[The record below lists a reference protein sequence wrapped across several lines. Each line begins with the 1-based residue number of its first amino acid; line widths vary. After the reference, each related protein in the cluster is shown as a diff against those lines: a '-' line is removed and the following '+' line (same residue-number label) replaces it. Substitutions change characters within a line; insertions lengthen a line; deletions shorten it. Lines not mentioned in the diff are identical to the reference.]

1 MVKVHF
7 KNSIKSI
14 IKSRRRFLSI
24 LIMAFLGVGFFSG
37 LKACGPDMKEMLDN
51 YVDNNK
57 MYDIKIQSTLGLTED
72 DLKIVRKIDNVLK
85 VFPSKEKDS
94 LVKINN
100 KQEVAHLIPYDDIN
114 IPHVV
119 KGRLPKNNNE
129 CVIDKL
135 YNKSLLGK
143 YITIDNKKIKIVG
156 YVESP
161 LYMSTDRGTSLLG
174 NGTVALFIYVNKDFL
189 ENDYYTSFN
198 ILVKDAKQEVTSSK
212 KYNKLVDNVIED
224 INKIKKT
231 QEEKRYESIIDEA
244 NNKIKEALEL
254 YTNNKQELDYN
265 YNLVSSFMTEEMK
278 KEFEDNYK
286 KLEEAKNKID
296 NEKEK
301 LDKISKGTWYIQKRK
316 NNTGYTSI
324 IEAIQTIDNIAN
336 MFPIIFYM
344 VAILISLTSMTRMI
358 EEERIEIGT
367 LKSLGYTNLTIMS
380 KYLLYSFL
388 ACIIGGVLGM
398 SLGFYLLPGIVWKLY
413 SLFYYAVPGF
423 VCKYRLLSGII
434 GTLFA
439 FICIGGATYIV
450 ANSELKDQA
459 SQLMRPKAPKN
470 GKKILLENIP
480 FIWKHFNFS
489 NKVTTRNIFRYKK
502 RSITTII
509 GISGCTALLVTG
521 FGIKDSVIEIP
532 NKQFKEIIQY
542 DSSIILSNDSEIEKI
557 VDKIKPEIYVES
569 KGISGIIESKEK
581 DFETNIVVFKNNT
594 ELNKVYDL
602 KALKDKKKLT
612 LDDEGIIITDKIAK
626 SLNKKINDNIKINID
641 GINYKLKIKGIT
653 KNYVGHYIYMNK
665 KYYESTISKYETNML
680 LVKGSNAKNKEIL
693 KFDSVSSINRVS
705 KMIKNASIMF
715 DAMNY
720 VVILLIIASALLDFV
735 VLYNL
740 ANVNISERQREI
752 ATLKV
757 LGFYDKEVDD
767 YINKENIIFTIIGII
782 LGMIFGIFIIDLIVA
797 SIEIDNLRIIRYIK
811 PISFVY
817 SALITIT
824 FSFIVN
830 IIIHFILKKI
840 NMIESLKS
848 IE

>member
-119 KGRLPKNNNE
+119 EGRLPKNNNE

-143 YITIDNKKIKIVG
+143 YITIDNKKLKIVG

-189 ENDYYTSFN
+189 ESDYYTSFN

-286 KLEEAKNKID
+286 KLEEAKEKID

-450 ANSELKDQA
+450 ANSELKEQA

-532 NKQFKEIIQY
+532 NKQFKEIIKY

-581 DFETNIVVFKNNT
+581 DFETNVVVFKNNT

-602 KALKDKKKLT
+602 RALKDKKKLT

>member
-57 MYDIKIQSTLGLTED
+57 MYDIKIQSTLGLTDD

-119 KGRLPKNNNE
+119 EGRLPKNNNE

-143 YITIDNKKIKIVG
+143 YITIDNKKLKIVG

-189 ENDYYTSFN
+189 ESDYYTSFN

-286 KLEEAKNKID
+286 KLEEAKEKID

-380 KYLLYSFL
+380 KYLLYSLL

-423 VCKYRLLSGII
+423 VCKYRLFSGII

-450 ANSELKDQA
+450 ANSELKEQA

-532 NKQFKEIIQY
+532 NKQFKEIIKY

-557 VDKIKPEIYVES
+557 VDKIKPLIYVES

-581 DFETNIVVFKNNT
+581 DFETNVVVFKNNT

-602 KALKDKKKLT
+602 RALKDKKKLT

-782 LGMIFGIFIIDLIVA
+782 LGMVFGIFIIDLIVA

>member
-57 MYDIKIQSTLGLTED
+57 MYDIKIQSTLGLTDD

-119 KGRLPKNNNE
+119 EGRLPKNNNE

-189 ENDYYTSFN
+189 ESDYYTSFN

-286 KLEEAKNKID
+286 KLEEAKEKID

-450 ANSELKDQA
+450 ANSELKEQA

-532 NKQFKEIIQY
+532 NKQFKEIIKY

-557 VDKIKPEIYVES
+557 VDKIKPEIYVET

-782 LGMIFGIFIIDLIVA
+782 LGMVFGIFIIDLIVA

>member
-100 KQEVAHLIPYDDIN
+100 KQEVAHLIPYDDVN

-119 KGRLPKNNNE
+119 EGRLPKNNNE

-189 ENDYYTSFN
+189 ESDYYTSFN

-286 KLEEAKNKID
+286 KLEEAKEKID

-450 ANSELKDQA
+450 ANSELKEQA

-532 NKQFKEIIQY
+532 NKQFKEIIKY

-557 VDKIKPEIYVES
+557 VDKIKPEIYVET

-782 LGMIFGIFIIDLIVA
+782 LGMVFGIFIIDLIVA

>member
-119 KGRLPKNNNE
+119 EGRLPKNNNE

-189 ENDYYTSFN
+189 ESDYYTSFN

-286 KLEEAKNKID
+286 KLEEAKEKID

-450 ANSELKDQA
+450 ANSELKEQA

-557 VDKIKPEIYVES
+557 VAKIKPEIYVES

-797 SIEIDNLRIIRYIK
+797 SIEIDSLRIIRYIK

>member
-119 KGRLPKNNNE
+119 EGRLPKNNNE

-189 ENDYYTSFN
+189 ESDYYTSFN

-286 KLEEAKNKID
+286 KLEEAKEKID

-450 ANSELKDQA
+450 ANSELKEQA

-532 NKQFKEIIQY
+532 NKQFKEIIKY

-557 VDKIKPEIYVES
+557 VDKIKPEIYVET

>member
-100 KQEVAHLIPYDDIN
+100 KQEVAHLIPYDDVN

-119 KGRLPKNNNE
+119 EGRLPKNNNE

-143 YITIDNKKIKIVG
+143 YITIDNKKLKIVG

-189 ENDYYTSFN
+189 ESDYYTSFN

-286 KLEEAKNKID
+286 KLEEAKEKID

-450 ANSELKDQA
+450 ANSELKEQA

-521 FGIKDSVIEIP
+521 FGIKDSVVEIP
-532 NKQFKEIIQY
+532 NKQFKEIIKY
-542 DSSIILSNDSEIEKI
+542 DSSIILSNDSEIKKI

-581 DFETNIVVFKNNT
+581 DFETNVVVFKNNT

-602 KALKDKKKLT
+602 RALKDKKKLT

-782 LGMIFGIFIIDLIVA
+782 LGMVFGIFIIDLIVA

>member
-57 MYDIKIQSTLGLTED
+57 MYDIKIQSTLGLTDD

-143 YITIDNKKIKIVG
+143 YITIDNKKLKIVG

-224 INKIKKT
+224 INKIKKI

-286 KLEEAKNKID
+286 KLEEAKEKID

-450 ANSELKDQA
+450 ANSELKEQA

-532 NKQFKEIIQY
+532 NKQFKEIIKY

-811 PISFVY
+811 PISFLY

>member
-286 KLEEAKNKID
+286 KLEEAKEKID

-450 ANSELKDQA
+450 ANSELKEQA

>member
-119 KGRLPKNNNE
+119 EGRLPKNNNE

-143 YITIDNKKIKIVG
+143 YITIDNKKLKIVG

-189 ENDYYTSFN
+189 ESDYYTSFN

-286 KLEEAKNKID
+286 KLEEAKEKID
-296 NEKEK
+296 NEKVK

-450 ANSELKDQA
+450 ANSELKEQA

-521 FGIKDSVIEIP
+521 FGIKDSVVEIP
-532 NKQFKEIIQY
+532 NKQFKEIIKY
-542 DSSIILSNDSEIEKI
+542 DSSIILSNDSEIKKI

-581 DFETNIVVFKNNT
+581 DFETNVVVFKNNT

-602 KALKDKKKLT
+602 RALKDKKKLT

>member
-57 MYDIKIQSTLGLTED
+57 MYDIKIQSTLGLTDD

-100 KQEVAHLIPYDDIN
+100 KQEVAHLIPYDDVN

-119 KGRLPKNNNE
+119 EGRLPKNNNE

-189 ENDYYTSFN
+189 ESDYYTSFN

-286 KLEEAKNKID
+286 KLEEAKEKID

-450 ANSELKDQA
+450 ANSELKEQA

-521 FGIKDSVIEIP
+521 FGIKDSVVEIP

-557 VDKIKPEIYVES
+557 VDKINPEIYVES

-581 DFETNIVVFKNNT
+581 DFETNVVVFKNNT

-782 LGMIFGIFIIDLIVA
+782 LGMVFGIFIIDLIVA

-817 SALITIT
+817 TALITIT

>member
-119 KGRLPKNNNE
+119 EGRLPKNNNE

-189 ENDYYTSFN
+189 ESDYYTSFN

-286 KLEEAKNKID
+286 KLEEAKEKID
-296 NEKEK
+296 SEKEK

-450 ANSELKDQA
+450 ANSELKEQA

-532 NKQFKEIIQY
+532 NKQFKEIIKY

-782 LGMIFGIFIIDLIVA
+782 LGMVFGIFIIDLIVA

>member
-57 MYDIKIQSTLGLTED
+57 MYDIKIQSTLGLTDD

-189 ENDYYTSFN
+189 ESDYYTSFN

-450 ANSELKDQA
+450 ASSELKEQA

-521 FGIKDSVIEIP
+521 FGIKDSVVEIP

-581 DFETNIVVFKNNT
+581 DFETNVVVFKNNT

-782 LGMIFGIFIIDLIVA
+782 LGMVFGIFIIDLIVA

-824 FSFIVN
+824 FSIIVN

>member
-85 VFPSKEKDS
+85 VYPSKEKDS

-119 KGRLPKNNNE
+119 EGRLPKNNNE

-143 YITIDNKKIKIVG
+143 YITIDNKKLKIVG

-189 ENDYYTSFN
+189 ESDYYTSFN

-423 VCKYRLLSGII
+423 VFKYRLLSGII

-450 ANSELKDQA
+450 ANSELKEQA

-532 NKQFKEIIQY
+532 NKQFKEIIKY

-782 LGMIFGIFIIDLIVA
+782 LGMVFGIFIIDLIVA

>member
-57 MYDIKIQSTLGLTED
+57 MYDIKIQSTLGLTDD

-100 KQEVAHLIPYDDIN
+100 KQEVAHLIPYDDVN

-119 KGRLPKNNNE
+119 EGRLPKNNNE

-143 YITIDNKKIKIVG
+143 YITIDNKKLKIVG

-161 LYMSTDRGTSLLG
+161 LYISTDRGTSLLG

-189 ENDYYTSFN
+189 ESDYYTSFN

-450 ANSELKDQA
+450 ASSELKEQA

-521 FGIKDSVIEIP
+521 FGIKDSVVEIP
-532 NKQFKEIIQY
+532 NKQFKEIIKY

-602 KALKDKKKLT
+602 RALKDKKKLT

-782 LGMIFGIFIIDLIVA
+782 LGMVFGIFIIDLIVA

>member
-57 MYDIKIQSTLGLTED
+57 MYDIKIQSTLGLTDD

-189 ENDYYTSFN
+189 ESDYYTSFN

-286 KLEEAKNKID
+286 KLEEAKEKID

-450 ANSELKDQA
+450 ANSELKEQA

-811 PISFVY
+811 PISFLY

>member
-119 KGRLPKNNNE
+119 EGRLPKNNNE

-161 LYMSTDRGTSLLG
+161 LYMSTDRGTSVLG

-189 ENDYYTSFN
+189 ESDYYTSFN

-450 ANSELKDQA
+450 ANSELKEQA

-521 FGIKDSVIEIP
+521 FGIKDSVVEIP
-532 NKQFKEIIQY
+532 NKQFKEIIKY

-782 LGMIFGIFIIDLIVA
+782 LGMVFGIFIIDLIVA

>member
-100 KQEVAHLIPYDDIN
+100 KQEVAQLIPYDDVN

-119 KGRLPKNNNE
+119 EGRLPKNNNE

-174 NGTVALFIYVNKDFL
+174 NGTIALFIYVNKDFL
-189 ENDYYTSFN
+189 ESDYYTSFN

-231 QEEKRYESIIDEA
+231 QEEKRYESIIDDA

-286 KLEEAKNKID
+286 KLEEAKEKID

-450 ANSELKDQA
+450 ASSELKEQA

-532 NKQFKEIIQY
+532 NKQFKEIIKY

-557 VDKIKPEIYVES
+557 VDKIKPEIYVET

-782 LGMIFGIFIIDLIVA
+782 LGMVFGIFIIDLIVA

>member
-100 KQEVAHLIPYDDIN
+100 KQEVAHLIPYDDVN

-119 KGRLPKNNNE
+119 EGRLPKNNNE

-189 ENDYYTSFN
+189 ESDYYTSFN

-278 KEFEDNYK
+278 KKFEDNYK
-286 KLEEAKNKID
+286 KLEEAKEKID

-301 LDKISKGTWYIQKRK
+301 LEKISKGTWYIQKRK

-450 ANSELKDQA
+450 ANSELKEQA

-521 FGIKDSVIEIP
+521 FGIKDSVVEIP
-532 NKQFKEIIQY
+532 NKQFKEIIKY

-557 VDKIKPEIYVES
+557 VDKIKPEIYVET

-612 LDDEGIIITDKIAK
+612 LDGEGIIITDKIAK

-782 LGMIFGIFIIDLIVA
+782 LGMVFGIFIIDLIVA

>member
-119 KGRLPKNNNE
+119 EGRLPKNNNE

-189 ENDYYTSFN
+189 ESDYYTSFN

-286 KLEEAKNKID
+286 KLEEAKEKID

-450 ANSELKDQA
+450 ANSELKEQA

-521 FGIKDSVIEIP
+521 FGIKDSVVEIP
-532 NKQFKEIIQY
+532 NKQFKEIIKY
-542 DSSIILSNDSEIEKI
+542 DSNIILSNDSEIEKI

-581 DFETNIVVFKNNT
+581 DFETNVVVFKNNT

-782 LGMIFGIFIIDLIVA
+782 LGMVFGIFIIDLIVA

>member
-1 MVKVHF
+1 
-7 KNSIKSI
+7 
-14 IKSRRRFLSI
+14 
-24 LIMAFLGVGFFSG
+24 MAFLGVGFFSG

-57 MYDIKIQSTLGLTED
+57 MYDIKIQSTLGLTDD

-100 KQEVAHLIPYDDIN
+100 KQEVAHLIPYDDVN

-119 KGRLPKNNNE
+119 EGRLPKNNNE

-143 YITIDNKKIKIVG
+143 YITIDNKKLKIVG

-189 ENDYYTSFN
+189 ESDYYTSFN

-286 KLEEAKNKID
+286 ILEEAKNKID

-450 ANSELKDQA
+450 ANSELKEQA

-521 FGIKDSVIEIP
+521 FGIKDSVVEIP

-557 VDKIKPEIYVES
+557 VDKIKPLIYVES

-782 LGMIFGIFIIDLIVA
+782 LGMVFGIFIIDLIVA

>member
-119 KGRLPKNNNE
+119 EGRLPKNNNE

-143 YITIDNKKIKIVG
+143 YITIDNKKLKIVG

-198 ILVKDAKQEVTSSK
+198 ILVKDARQEVTRSK

-231 QEEKRYESIIDEA
+231 QEEKIYESIIDEA

-286 KLEEAKNKID
+286 KLEEAKEKID

-450 ANSELKDQA
+450 ANSELKEQA

-521 FGIKDSVIEIP
+521 FGIKDSVVEIP
-532 NKQFKEIIQY
+532 NKQFKEIIKY
-542 DSSIILSNDSEIEKI
+542 DSSIILSNDSEIKKI

-811 PISFVY
+811 PISFLY

>member
-57 MYDIKIQSTLGLTED
+57 MYDIKIQSTLGLTDD

-119 KGRLPKNNNE
+119 EGRLPKNNNE

-189 ENDYYTSFN
+189 ESDYYTSFN

-286 KLEEAKNKID
+286 KLEEAKEKID

-450 ANSELKDQA
+450 ANSELKEQA

-521 FGIKDSVIEIP
+521 FGIKDSVVEIP
-532 NKQFKEIIQY
+532 NKQFKEIIKY
-542 DSSIILSNDSEIEKI
+542 DSNIILSNDSEIEKI

-581 DFETNIVVFKNNT
+581 DFETNVVVFKNNT

-782 LGMIFGIFIIDLIVA
+782 LGMVFGIFIIDLIVA

>member
-1 MVKVHF
+1 
-7 KNSIKSI
+7 
-14 IKSRRRFLSI
+14 
-24 LIMAFLGVGFFSG
+24 
-37 LKACGPDMKEMLDN
+37 
-51 YVDNNK
+51 
-57 MYDIKIQSTLGLTED
+57 
-72 DLKIVRKIDNVLK
+72 
-85 VFPSKEKDS
+85 
-94 LVKINN
+94 
-100 KQEVAHLIPYDDIN
+100 
-114 IPHVV
+114 
-119 KGRLPKNNNE
+119 
-129 CVIDKL
+129 
-135 YNKSLLGK
+135 
-143 YITIDNKKIKIVG
+143 
-156 YVESP
+156 
-161 LYMSTDRGTSLLG
+161 
-174 NGTVALFIYVNKDFL
+174 
-189 ENDYYTSFN
+189 
-198 ILVKDAKQEVTSSK
+198 
-212 KYNKLVDNVIED
+212 
-224 INKIKKT
+224 
-231 QEEKRYESIIDEA
+231 
-244 NNKIKEALEL
+244 
-254 YTNNKQELDYN
+254 
-265 YNLVSSFMTEEMK
+265 
-278 KEFEDNYK
+278 
-286 KLEEAKNKID
+286 
-296 NEKEK
+296 
-301 LDKISKGTWYIQKRK
+301 
-316 NNTGYTSI
+316 
-324 IEAIQTIDNIAN
+324 
-336 MFPIIFYM
+336 
-344 VAILISLTSMTRMI
+344 
-358 EEERIEIGT
+358 
-367 LKSLGYTNLTIMS
+367 
-380 KYLLYSFL
+380 
-388 ACIIGGVLGM
+388 
-398 SLGFYLLPGIVWKLY
+398 
-413 SLFYYAVPGF
+413 
-423 VCKYRLLSGII
+423 
-434 GTLFA
+434 
-439 FICIGGATYIV
+439 
-450 ANSELKDQA
+450 
-459 SQLMRPKAPKN
+459 MRPKAPKN

-521 FGIKDSVIEIP
+521 FGIKDSVVEIP
-532 NKQFKEIIQY
+532 NKQFKEIIKY
-542 DSSIILSNDSEIEKI
+542 DSSIILSNDSEIKKI

-581 DFETNIVVFKNNT
+581 DFETNVVVFKNNT

-602 KALKDKKKLT
+602 RALKDKKKLT

>member
-119 KGRLPKNNNE
+119 EGRLPKNNNE

-143 YITIDNKKIKIVG
+143 YITIDNKKLKIVG

-189 ENDYYTSFN
+189 ESDYYTSFN

-286 KLEEAKNKID
+286 KLEEAKEKID

-450 ANSELKDQA
+450 ANSELKEQA

-521 FGIKDSVIEIP
+521 FGIKDSVVEIP
-532 NKQFKEIIQY
+532 NKQFKEIIKY
-542 DSSIILSNDSEIEKI
+542 DSSIILSNDSEIKKI

>member
-119 KGRLPKNNNE
+119 EGRLPKNNNE

-174 NGTVALFIYVNKDFL
+174 NGTIALFIYVNKDFL
-189 ENDYYTSFN
+189 ESDYYTSFN

-286 KLEEAKNKID
+286 KLEEAKEKID

-450 ANSELKDQA
+450 ANSELKEQA

-532 NKQFKEIIQY
+532 NKQFKEIIKY

-557 VDKIKPEIYVES
+557 VDKIKPEIYVET

-782 LGMIFGIFIIDLIVA
+782 LGMVFGIFIIDLIVA

>member
-57 MYDIKIQSTLGLTED
+57 MYDIKIQSTLGLTDD

-100 KQEVAHLIPYDDIN
+100 KQEVAHLIPYDDVN

-119 KGRLPKNNNE
+119 EGRLPKNNNE

-143 YITIDNKKIKIVG
+143 YITIDNKKLKIVG

-161 LYMSTDRGTSLLG
+161 LYISTDRGTSLLG

-189 ENDYYTSFN
+189 ESDYYTSFN

-212 KYNKLVDNVIED
+212 KYNKLVDNVLDD

-278 KEFEDNYK
+278 KEFEDKYK
-286 KLEEAKNKID
+286 KLEEAKEKID
-296 NEKEK
+296 SEKEK

-344 VAILISLTSMTRMI
+344 VALLISLTSMTRMI

-450 ANSELKDQA
+450 ANSELKEQA

-521 FGIKDSVIEIP
+521 FGIKDSVVEIP
-532 NKQFKEIIQY
+532 NKQFKEIIKY

-557 VDKIKPEIYVES
+557 VDKIKPLIYVES
-569 KGISGIIESKEK
+569 KGISGIVESKEK

-602 KALKDKKKLT
+602 RALKDKKKLT

-665 KYYESTISKYETNML
+665 KYYESVISKYKTNML

-705 KMIKNASIMF
+705 KMIKDASIMF

-797 SIEIDNLRIIRYIK
+797 SIEIDSLRIIRYIK

>member
-119 KGRLPKNNNE
+119 EGRLPKNNNE

-189 ENDYYTSFN
+189 ESDYYTSFN

-450 ANSELKDQA
+450 ASSELKEQA

-521 FGIKDSVIEIP
+521 FGIEDSVIEIP

-782 LGMIFGIFIIDLIVA
+782 LGMVFGIFIIDLIVA

>member
-57 MYDIKIQSTLGLTED
+57 MYDIKIQSTLGLTDD

-119 KGRLPKNNNE
+119 EGRLPKNNNE

-189 ENDYYTSFN
+189 ESDYYTSFN

-286 KLEEAKNKID
+286 KIEEAKEKID

-450 ANSELKDQA
+450 ANSELKEQA

-521 FGIKDSVIEIP
+521 FGIKDSVVEIP
-532 NKQFKEIIQY
+532 NKQFKEIIKY

-557 VDKIKPEIYVES
+557 VDKIKPLIYVES

-782 LGMIFGIFIIDLIVA
+782 LGMVFGIFIIDLIVA

>member
-119 KGRLPKNNNE
+119 EGRLPKNNNE

-189 ENDYYTSFN
+189 ESDYYTSFN

-286 KLEEAKNKID
+286 KLEEAKEKID

-450 ANSELKDQA
+450 ANSELKEQA

-521 FGIKDSVIEIP
+521 FGIKDSVVEIP
-532 NKQFKEIIQY
+532 NKQFKEIIKY

-557 VDKIKPEIYVES
+557 VDKIKPLIYVES

-581 DFETNIVVFKNNT
+581 DFETNVVVFKNNT

-602 KALKDKKKLT
+602 KTLKDKKKLT

>member
-119 KGRLPKNNNE
+119 EGRLPKNNNE

-174 NGTVALFIYVNKDFL
+174 NGTIALFIYVNKDFL
-189 ENDYYTSFN
+189 ESDYYTSFN

-224 INKIKKT
+224 INRIKKP
-231 QEEKRYESIIDEA
+231 QEEKRSESIIDEA
-244 NNKIKEALEL
+244 NNKINEALEL
-254 YTNNKQELDYN
+254 YTKNKQELDYN

-286 KLEEAKNKID
+286 KLEEAKEKID

-450 ANSELKDQA
+450 ANSELKEQA

-542 DSSIILSNDSEIEKI
+542 DSSIILSNE
-557 VDKIKPEIYVES
+557 
-569 KGISGIIESKEK
+569 
-581 DFETNIVVFKNNT
+581 
-594 ELNKVYDL
+594 
-602 KALKDKKKLT
+602 
-612 LDDEGIIITDKIAK
+612 
-626 SLNKKINDNIKINID
+626 
-641 GINYKLKIKGIT
+641 
-653 KNYVGHYIYMNK
+653 
-665 KYYESTISKYETNML
+665 
-680 LVKGSNAKNKEIL
+680 
-693 KFDSVSSINRVS
+693 
-705 KMIKNASIMF
+705 
-715 DAMNY
+715 
-720 VVILLIIASALLDFV
+720 
-735 VLYNL
+735 
-740 ANVNISERQREI
+740 
-752 ATLKV
+752 
-757 LGFYDKEVDD
+757 
-767 YINKENIIFTIIGII
+767 
-782 LGMIFGIFIIDLIVA
+782 
-797 SIEIDNLRIIRYIK
+797 
-811 PISFVY
+811 
-817 SALITIT
+817 
-824 FSFIVN
+824 
-830 IIIHFILKKI
+830 
-840 NMIESLKS
+840 
-848 IE
+848 

>member
-143 YITIDNKKIKIVG
+143 YITIDNKKLKIVG

-189 ENDYYTSFN
+189 ESDYYTSFN

-265 YNLVSSFMTEEMK
+265 YNLVSSIMTEEMK

-286 KLEEAKNKID
+286 KLEEAKEKID

-450 ANSELKDQA
+450 ASSELKEQA

-602 KALKDKKKLT
+602 KVLKDKKKLT

-752 ATLKV
+752 ATLQV

>member
-119 KGRLPKNNNE
+119 EGRLPKNNNE

-143 YITIDNKKIKIVG
+143 YITIDNKKLKIVG

-189 ENDYYTSFN
+189 ESDYYTSFN

-450 ANSELKDQA
+450 ANSELKEQA

-521 FGIKDSVIEIP
+521 FGIKDSVVEIP
-532 NKQFKEIIQY
+532 NKQFKEIIKY

-557 VDKIKPEIYVES
+557 VDKIKPLIYVES

-581 DFETNIVVFKNNT
+581 DFETNVVVFKNNT

-797 SIEIDNLRIIRYIK
+797 SIEIDSLRIIRYIK

>member
-100 KQEVAHLIPYDDIN
+100 KQEVAHLIPYDDVN

-119 KGRLPKNNNE
+119 EGRLPKNNNE

-143 YITIDNKKIKIVG
+143 YITIDNKKLKIVG

-189 ENDYYTSFN
+189 ESDYYTSFN

-286 KLEEAKNKID
+286 KLEEAKEKID

-450 ANSELKDQA
+450 ANSELKEQA

-532 NKQFKEIIQY
+532 NKQFKEIIKY

-557 VDKIKPEIYVES
+557 VDKIKPEIYVET

-782 LGMIFGIFIIDLIVA
+782 LGMVFGIFIIDLIVA

>member
-57 MYDIKIQSTLGLTED
+57 MYDIKIQSTLGLTDD

-100 KQEVAHLIPYDDIN
+100 KQEVAHLISYDDVN

-119 KGRLPKNNNE
+119 EGRLPKNNNE

-143 YITIDNKKIKIVG
+143 YITIDNKKLKIVG

-189 ENDYYTSFN
+189 ESDYYTSFN

-450 ANSELKDQA
+450 ANSELKEQA

-521 FGIKDSVIEIP
+521 FGIKDSVVEIP
-532 NKQFKEIIQY
+532 NKQFKEIIKY

-557 VDKIKPEIYVES
+557 VDKIKPLIYVES
-569 KGISGIIESKEK
+569 KGISGIVESKEK
-581 DFETNIVVFKNNT
+581 DFETNIVVFKNST

-602 KALKDKKKLT
+602 RTLKDKKKLS

-665 KYYESTISKYETNML
+665 KYYESTISNYKTNML

-797 SIEIDNLRIIRYIK
+797 SIEIDSLRIIRYIK

-824 FSFIVN
+824 FSLIVN

>member
-57 MYDIKIQSTLGLTED
+57 MYDIKIQSTLGLTDD

-119 KGRLPKNNNE
+119 EGRLPKNNNE

-189 ENDYYTSFN
+189 ESDYYTSFN

-286 KLEEAKNKID
+286 KLEEAKEKID

-450 ANSELKDQA
+450 ANSELKEQA